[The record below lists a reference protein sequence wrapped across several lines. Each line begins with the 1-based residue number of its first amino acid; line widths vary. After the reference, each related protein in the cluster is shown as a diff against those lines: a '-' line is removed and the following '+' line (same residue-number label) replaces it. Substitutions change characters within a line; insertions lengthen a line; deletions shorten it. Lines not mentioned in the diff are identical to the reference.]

1 MIIAGTGRISGI
13 AANAARP
20 AHERATKSPGSNPI
34 SAVAP
39 MEHQP
44 VPRFATRHDA
54 FFVAQL
60 IAIAEHSPQT
70 RLFRRASPQ
79 VAQAAY
85 HSTGERNRAGE
96 QTDPRLLRVV

>member
-1 MIIAGTGRISGI
+1 MTIAGTGQISGI
-13 AANAARP
+13 AANAARRD
-20 AHERATKSPGSNPI
+20 HDRAIKSPGSNPI

-39 MEHQP
+39 VEHRP
-44 VPRFATRHDA
+44 VPRAATRHDA

-79 VAQAAY
+79 IAQAAY
-85 HSTGERNRAGE
+85 HSTDERNQAGA
-96 QTDPRLLRVV
+96 QTGPRLLRVV